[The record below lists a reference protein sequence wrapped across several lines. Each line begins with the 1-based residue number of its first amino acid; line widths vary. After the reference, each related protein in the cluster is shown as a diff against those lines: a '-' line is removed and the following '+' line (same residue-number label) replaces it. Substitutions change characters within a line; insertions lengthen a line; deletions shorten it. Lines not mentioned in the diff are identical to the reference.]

1 MIDPDTRAKDPGP
14 NTSLTRRRKIRE
26 DIAVRE
32 ILKHIEEDI
41 GLLVPIE
48 TIMENGPRDTTRTV
62 TLTRDHLNT
71 QPLLPKKTLLE
82 PLNLMTV
89 RVERAHLR
97 YQ

>member
-1 MIDPDTRAKDPGP
+1 MIDPDTRAKDPGL
-14 NTSLTRRRKIRE
+14 NTSLIRRRKISE
-26 DIAVRE
+26 GIAVTKNQ
-32 ILKHIEEDI
+32 KHIGEDI
-41 GLLVPIE
+41 GLSVLTE
-48 TIMENGPRDTTRTV
+48 TIMVNGQRDTIQTV